1 VAHTTNR
8 LTKAEHMPTEPNTMI
23 EMLQNLGFG
32 MSSLAFSAWLIVWL
46 LRSFERERQVWID
59 KDSASDLRVSDLL
72 RENSQL
78 QQATTEK
85 LANLQAASTQQ
96 LLAVHEKLNTT
107 LTAMT
112 VAISELKQTIEKS
125 EAIRSR

>member
-1 VAHTTNR
+1 
-8 LTKAEHMPTEPNTMI
+8 MPAEPNTMI

-112 VAISELKQTIEKS
+112 VAISELKATIEKS

>member
-1 VAHTTNR
+1 
-8 LTKAEHMPTEPNTMI
+8 MPTEPNSMI

>member
-1 VAHTTNR
+1 
-8 LTKAEHMPTEPNTMI
+8 MPTEPNSMI

-46 LRSFERERQVWID
+46 LRSFERERQVWIE
-59 KDSASDLRVSDLL
+59 KDSASELRVSDLL

-125 EAIRSR
+125 EAVRSR

>member
-1 VAHTTNR
+1 
-8 LTKAEHMPTEPNTMI
+8 MPTEPNTMI

-125 EAIRSR
+125 EAVRSR

>member
-1 VAHTTNR
+1 
-8 LTKAEHMPTEPNTMI
+8 MPAEPNTMI

-125 EAIRSR
+125 EAVRSR

>member
-1 VAHTTNR
+1 
-8 LTKAEHMPTEPNTMI
+8 MI

-112 VAISELKQTIEKS
+112 VAISELKATIEKS

>member
-1 VAHTTNR
+1 
-8 LTKAEHMPTEPNTMI
+8 MPTEPNSMI

-125 EAIRSR
+125 EAVRSR

>member
-1 VAHTTNR
+1 
-8 LTKAEHMPTEPNTMI
+8 MPTEPNSMI

-112 VAISELKQTIEKS
+112 VAISELKATIEKS

>member
-1 VAHTTNR
+1 
-8 LTKAEHMPTEPNTMI
+8 MI

>member
-1 VAHTTNR
+1 
-8 LTKAEHMPTEPNTMI
+8 
-23 EMLQNLGFG
+23 MLQNLGFG

-112 VAISELKQTIEKS
+112 VAISELKATIEKS

>member
-1 VAHTTNR
+1 
-8 LTKAEHMPTEPNTMI
+8 MPTEPNTMI

>member
-1 VAHTTNR
+1 
-8 LTKAEHMPTEPNTMI
+8 MPTEPNTMI

-112 VAISELKQTIEKS
+112 VAISELKATIEKS
-125 EAIRSR
+125 EAVRSR

>member
-1 VAHTTNR
+1 
-8 LTKAEHMPTEPNTMI
+8 MPTEPNTLI
-23 EMLQNLGFG
+23 SLVQDLGFG
-32 MSSLAFSAWLIVWL
+32 MASLTFSGWLIVFL
-46 LRSFERERQVWID
+46 LRGFEKERNIWLT
-59 KDSASDLRVSDLL
+59 KDSESDLRVSDLL

>member
-1 VAHTTNR
+1 
-8 LTKAEHMPTEPNTMI
+8 
-23 EMLQNLGFG
+23 MLQNLGFG

-125 EAIRSR
+125 EAVRSR

>member
-1 VAHTTNR
+1 
-8 LTKAEHMPTEPNTMI
+8 MPTEANTMI

-125 EAIRSR
+125 EAVRSR

>member
-1 VAHTTNR
+1 
-8 LTKAEHMPTEPNTMI
+8 MPTEPNTMI

-107 LTAMT
+107 LTSMT

-125 EAIRSR
+125 EAVRSR

>member
-1 VAHTTNR
+1 
-8 LTKAEHMPTEPNTMI
+8 MI

-125 EAIRSR
+125 EAVRSR